1 MLKKI
6 LEIVSI
12 HISVSVDQLNEDMS
26 FSELGMDSLTLM
38 KIIMAVENIFD
49 VHFDDDEIVDLR
61 LISDIAEVCA
71 KKISG

>member
-6 LEIVSI
+6 LEIISI
-12 HISVSVDQLNEDMS
+12 HLSVSVDELHEYMS

-49 VHFDDDEIVDLR
+49 VHIDDDEIVDLR
-61 LISDIAEVCA
+61 LISDIAEVCV

>member
-12 HISVSVDQLNEDMS
+12 HISVSVDELNEDMS

-61 LISDIAEVCA
+61 LISDIAEVCV